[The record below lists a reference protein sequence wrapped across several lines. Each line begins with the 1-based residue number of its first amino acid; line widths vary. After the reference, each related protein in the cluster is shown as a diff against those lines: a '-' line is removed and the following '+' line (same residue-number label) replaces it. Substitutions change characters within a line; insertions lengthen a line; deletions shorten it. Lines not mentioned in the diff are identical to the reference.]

1 MKTIDL
7 IKKNVVFFARF
18 YKLIAIAILIA
29 IAVIAGSLVIGDS
42 VRNSL
47 VKQVDERL
55 GDAQTV
61 IFAQN
66 SFLSDQF
73 TKHSLFESSAR
84 GILLSNG
91 FVSHNGAMIPVIVW
105 GVDDMQI
112 ANGDAKINQALKEDM
127 QLKEGE
133 SLVLRLPSQGMVPS
147 GSMFVTENYT
157 SSLRLELNEVVGVD
171 NGGNVSLKNEQSVPF
186 NIFVNRDE
194 LAEAM
199 GVPNKLNLILSDR
212 HIRNEELEKAW
223 NPHLSGIVVREKSMG
238 FEITSDRIFLQNE
251 VITTVQANN
260 PQSNRV
266 FSYLANSIFNDK
278 QSIPY
283 SFITAIDSYEGELLA
298 ADELILSDYSAS
310 RLKASV
316 GDEVTIGFYTSSDFK
331 TLVSDSVQLRV
342 KKIVPLSVLKAD
354 STLSANF
361 PGLSNVESCTQWDSD
376 LPIDMDLISTEDEAY
391 WELHHSTPKAIL
403 SYEAIGEKW
412 GNSYGSA
419 TSIRVKGSHPD
430 LTKLNPSMFGL
441 QVFHPRESALYAAQN
456 GVDFAGLFMALA
468 FFIILSAILLMVI
481 PVSEMIIQRQQEL
494 ELMKALGYTTK
505 RIRKLLWMEALPVV
519 LLASLAGVIA
529 GFIYTGLIIWLLNS
543 LWQGATHTSSLSV
556 YPSWLTVVYGFVT
569 GILLSLFI
577 LHRVIASKL
586 KKEPHKRNRLR
597 MTINAKR
604 WLALSLSLITVCV
617 AVYNLLF
624 ITSVSLFALTGVL
637 LMFTFAFWLDFE
649 ISRHGRESGNY
660 FNDYRMMWRTLY
672 ANKKQAMLSYLLLA
686 SGVFII
692 YSVGLNRQDF
702 NDSDKLSEA
711 TGGYAL
717 WCESSIPVYHNLNT
731 VYGREKLNLQ
741 DLNADGS
748 ILQCL
753 RYSADEASCL
763 NLNKVSAP
771 TVLGVDMQALFNSEL
786 GLQNN
791 IYTADKANLLEQLQ
805 SDNDSVYPALI
816 DATVLQWSLV
826 KNLGDTIYYTA
837 ANGQEVAV
845 RIAGT
850 MPNTIFQGNI
860 LMDKKLFS
868 NIWPDISGS
877 EVFLLDVEPNR
888 AKQVKTLLSQ
898 ALHEYGIRVTTTN
911 NRMAQFNSVTDTYL
925 SIFMTLGGVGILL
938 GIMGFGIIVR
948 KNLSV
953 RQYEIKMNAQLGF
966 NKKKT
971 ETLLFH
977 ENMLIPLYAIITG
990 LISACISIG
999 ANYIHVDSST
1009 WITAFTLEALFVLC
1023 ILVFVKNVVRIE
1035 IETHYS

>member
-1 MKTIDL
+1 
-7 IKKNVVFFARF
+7 
-18 YKLIAIAILIA
+18 
-29 IAVIAGSLVIGDS
+29 
-42 VRNSL
+42 
-47 VKQVDERL
+47 
-55 GDAQTV
+55 
-61 IFAQN
+61 
-66 SFLSDQF
+66 
-73 TKHSLFESSAR
+73 
-84 GILLSNG
+84 
-91 FVSHNGAMIPVIVW
+91 
-105 GVDDMQI
+105 
-112 ANGDAKINQALKEDM
+112 
-127 QLKEGE
+127 
-133 SLVLRLPSQGMVPS
+133 
-147 GSMFVTENYT
+147 
-157 SSLRLELNEVVGVD
+157 
-171 NGGNVSLKNEQSVPF
+171 
-186 NIFVNRDE
+186 
-194 LAEAM
+194 
-199 GVPNKLNLILSDR
+199 
-212 HIRNEELEKAW
+212 
-223 NPHLSGIVVREKSMG
+223 
-238 FEITSDRIFLQNE
+238 
-251 VITTVQANN
+251 
-260 PQSNRV
+260 
-266 FSYLANSIFNDK
+266 
-278 QSIPY
+278 
-283 SFITAIDSYEGELLA
+283 
-298 ADELILSDYSAS
+298 
-310 RLKASV
+310 
-316 GDEVTIGFYTSSDFK
+316 
-331 TLVSDSVQLRV
+331 
-342 KKIVPLSVLKAD
+342 
-354 STLSANF
+354 
-361 PGLSNVESCTQWDSD
+361 
-376 LPIDMDLISTEDEAY
+376 
-391 WELHHSTPKAIL
+391 
-403 SYEAIGEKW
+403 
-412 GNSYGSA
+412 
-419 TSIRVKGSHPD
+419 
-430 LTKLNPSMFGL
+430 
-441 QVFHPRESALYAAQN
+441 
-456 GVDFAGLFMALA
+456 
-468 FFIILSAILLMVI
+468 
-481 PVSEMIIQRQQEL
+481 MIIQRQQEQ

-505 RIRKLLWMEALPVV
+505 RIRKLLWMESLPVV
-519 LLASLAGVIA
+519 LLASLVGVVA

-586 KKEPHKRNRLR
+586 KKEPNKRNRLR

-702 NDSDKLSEA
+702 NDTDKLSEA

-731 VYGREKLNLQ
+731 AYGREKLNLQ

-845 RIAGT
+845 RLVGT

-868 NIWPDISGS
+868 NIWPDMSGS
-877 EVFLLDVEPNR
+877 EVFLLDVEPNS

-925 SIFMTLGGVGILL
+925 SIFMTLGGIGILL

-966 NKKKT
+966 NKQKT
-971 ETLLFH
+971 EALLFR

-990 LISACISIG
+990 LISASISIG
-999 ANYIHVDSST
+999 ANFIHVDSST
-1009 WITAFTLEALFVLC
+1009 WITAFTLAALFVLC
-1023 ILVFVKNVVRIE
+1023 ILVFVKKVVR
-1035 IETHYS
+1035 TVVDKDYS